1 MVASI
6 CGIAGAPAGAEFV
19 DFGDNSFV
27 KKIGRPVTI
36 SVHQEFSGFTEELLR
51 RDADSEVVRTSE
63 GWSPFWDA
71 DVWVFFLKDADSIK
85 RLGNLEQHIEKLSS
99 ALTNEIFV
107 KRIDVD
113 LKSGKTVLVKFVNVA
128 SMDKQNYSEVGCR
141 AAASLYYDLV
151 GQTEGSGLAEA
162 FEECK
167 TTQ

>member
-85 RLGNLEQHIEKLSS
+85 RLGNLEQQIEKLSS
-99 ALTNEIFV
+99 ALTNETFA
-107 KRIDVD
+107 KRVDVD
-113 LKSGKTVLVKFVNVA
+113 LKSGKTVLVKLVNVSA
-128 SMDKQNYSEVGCR
+128 IGEQNHSETGCR
-141 AAASLYYDLV
+141 AAASLYLDLV
-151 GQTEGSGLAEA
+151 GRTERSGSAEA